1 MKNSHPR
8 MLETVADSST
18 QGLQFE
24 SNCIIGETSEV
35 KLKSAAVRAKE
46 IVTSCLTPS
55 LRAPG
60 TILLPA
66 LA

>member
-24 SNCIIGETSEV
+24 SDCIIGETSEV
-35 KLKSAAVRAKE
+35 KLKSTAVRAKE
-46 IVTSCLTPS
+46 TVASCLTPS
-55 LRAPG
+55 LRAPS
-60 TILLPA
+60 TILMPA